1 VSAQVAN
8 RKTNHCDSQK
18 PATIPTPMTTNTQT
32 VPWRTILK
40 EAIHTLQKAIH
51 ESNTQKKVLACEA
64 QNRTYLKKNVHL
76 KKTLEVNTGLSA
88 QPEISPSQERR
99 PTSPQALRSSS
110 LGYKSVEHALREIT
124 IEYDDL
130 SDDEGTIRQC
140 RV

>member
-1 VSAQVAN
+1 
-8 RKTNHCDSQK
+8 
-18 PATIPTPMTTNTQT
+18 MTTNTQT

-64 QNRTYLKKNVHL
+64 QNRTYVKQGVHL

-88 QPEISPSQERR
+88 QPEISPPQERR
-99 PTSPQALRSSS
+99 PTSPLALRSFS
-110 LGYKSVEHALREIT
+110 LGYKSVEHALREIA

-130 SDDEGTIRQC
+130 SDDERTIRQC